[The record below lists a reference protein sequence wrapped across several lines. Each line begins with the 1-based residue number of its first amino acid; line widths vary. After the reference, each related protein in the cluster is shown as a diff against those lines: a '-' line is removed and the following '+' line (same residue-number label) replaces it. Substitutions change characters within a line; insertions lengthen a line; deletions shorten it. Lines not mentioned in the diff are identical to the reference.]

1 MSTLNE
7 ITEEKPRAAGRVT
20 FDGRDVTCR
29 PSHRLIARGL
39 APETPD
45 VAPGDAAV
53 ALGQFLERADAATGA
68 PHSRRVIVLHGHRH
82 KDWIGVCGNLVLCSA
97 PSTSL
102 GGGSADNYRG
112 SFHLHQLAV
121 ETDGGIRLK
130 ATERVRV

>member
-1 MSTLNE
+1 V
-7 ITEEKPRAAGRVT
+7 G
-20 FDGRDVTCR
+20 
-29 PSHRLIARGL
+29 PSQLKVLHRLLRNSANPWLVLLHHQVAEYPVTSIGLRERIGL
-39 APETPD
+39 ALVNAPD
-45 VAPGDAAV
+45 LLAV
-53 ALGQFLERADAATGA
+53 IA

-82 KDWIGVCGNLVLCSA
+82 KDWIGVCGNVVLCSA